1 MSGQSLSSSA
11 VAGNRWEPACSAHSA
26 PAGPSARQSRNRGPD
41 PDGGSGLLH
50 ARRMTGMPR
59 PRAASRSPEP
69 VVTNSELARIFSE
82 IADMLEISGELV
94 YKSVAYRRVA
104 DAVERWPDDVAALFR
119 HGTPPKVPG
128 AGPALSAKLAELSE
142 TGRLAYHDRLRSQV
156 PAGLLD
162 VLRVPGIGPRTAR
175 LLHTELGIDSLDAL
189 RVAAEAGALRR
200 LKGLSARTE
209 ESILAGMARLA
220 DRDLRLLLH
229 DADRQASGLVEQL
242 RDVHG
247 VRQMEPAGSLRR
259 REATIGDL
267 DLLAATDDP
276 AALIA
281 AFGALPDVTRVL
293 SAGTD
298 KSSVVLA
305 SGTQVDLMVCTP
317 AAWGS
322 QLVHFTGSRAHN
334 VALRGMALERGLSL
348 SEKGFTVLDSG
359 ALLLAA
365 SEADVYERLG
375 LPWIAPE
382 LRENA
387 GEIAAGLAGTLPE
400 LVTADDLRGDTHVH
414 SNWTDGVD
422 SIEAMAQAARAR
434 GHEWMLLTDHSPSLG
449 ITRGLTLD
457 RVAEQGVELA
467 RLNALLAPFRILHGT
482 EMEIRAD
489 GSLDYPDEMLAQ
501 FDLVLASVHTA
512 RGQSTEQLTR
522 RTLAAI
528 ENEHVDVI
536 AHPTGRIVNRRD
548 AIDLEWPRIF
558 EAAARTG
565 TALEVNGSPRLDLGD
580 SLARAAG
587 AAGARLT
594 LASDAHRTEELDQL
608 SYAVATARRAWA
620 TARQVLGTRSA
631 AALLEMVR

>member
-1 MSGQSLSSSA
+1 
-11 VAGNRWEPACSAHSA
+11 
-26 PAGPSARQSRNRGPD
+26 
-41 PDGGSGLLH
+41 
-50 ARRMTGMPR
+50 MTGMPR
-59 PRAASRSPEP
+59 PRAVSRSPEP
-69 VVTNSELARIFSE
+69 VVTNAELARIFGE

-104 DAVERWPDDVAALFR
+104 DAVERWPEDLATLFR

-142 TGRLAYHDRLRSQV
+142 TGRLTYHDRLRSQV
-156 PAGLLD
+156 PVGLLD

-175 LLHTELGIDSLDAL
+175 LLHSELGIDSLDAL
-189 RVAAEAGALRR
+189 RVAAEAGALRG

-220 DRDLRLLLH
+220 DRELRLLLH
-229 DADRQASGLVEQL
+229 DADRLASGLVEQL
-242 RDVHG
+242 RDMHG
-247 VRQMEPAGSLRR
+247 ARQIEPAGSLRR

-281 AFGALPDVTRVL
+281 AFGALSEVGRVL

-298 KSSVVLA
+298 KSSVLLA
-305 SGTQVDLMVCTP
+305 SGTQVDLMVCAP

-322 QLVHFTGSRAHN
+322 HLVHFTGSRAHN
-334 VALRGMALERGLSL
+334 VALRGMALELGLSL

-359 ALLLAA
+359 ALQPAA

-382 LRENA
+382 LREDA
-387 GEIAAGLAGTLPE
+387 GEIAAALAGTLPE

-414 SNWTDGVD
+414 SNWTDGID

-434 GHEWMLLTDHSPSLG
+434 GHHWMLLTDHSPSLG
-449 ITRGLTLD
+449 ITRGLTPD

-489 GSLDYPDEMLAQ
+489 GSLDYPDEMLAR

-536 AHPTGRIVNRRD
+536 AHPTGRIVNSRD
-548 AIDLEWPRIF
+548 AVDLEWPRIF

-608 SYAVATARRAWA
+608 VYAVATARRAWA
-620 TARQVLGTRSA
+620 TAPQVLGTRSA